1 MRQHVFDE
9 LGLWVVPLPPYSVP
23 SILATSASL
32 WSFPLGTFVVDML
45 KLLKLELE
53 KLFRARS
60 FYLSFLVLIGFVTL
74 MLWGFYTYAARKTG
88 GEAVEQFK
96 YTYESKQ
103 YFNGLTFAL
112 YSLLFSFTLLLPIF
126 VSMSAGSQ
134 IAGEARA
141 GTLRMLCTR
150 PISRASLVLSKFL
163 VTALHAALLLAFFI
177 GLNLAVGLIFVGW
190 GNLELYPGPL
200 NLVDAPGKIMRDE
213 ALMRFGYAVLS
224 GTWALLVIAALALL
238 CSVIFDSPAQA
249 IVMTV
254 AVYLTLYIVGRV
266 EFFEHL
272 RPYFFTTDMDFWRDV
287 FKPEIPWQSLWHYA
301 CVCGAYT
308 AGLLLA
314 TVVIFERK
322 DIVT

>member
-1 MRQHVFDE
+1 MF
-9 LGLWVVPLPPYSVP
+9 
-23 SILATSASL
+23 T
-32 WSFPLGTFVVDML
+32 
-45 KLLKLELE
+45 LLKLELE
-53 KLFRARS
+53 KLVRGKG
-60 FYLSFLVLIGFVTL
+60 FYLSFIVLIGFVSL

-141 GTLRMLCTR
+141 GTLRMICTR
-150 PISRASLVLSKFL
+150 PISRASLIVSKFL
-163 VTALHAALLLAFFI
+163 VASFHAALLLTFFI
-177 GLNLAVGLIFVGW
+177 GMNLIVGLIFVGW

-213 ALMRFGYAVLS
+213 ALMRFAYAALS

-238 CSVIFDSPAQA
+238 CSVVFDSPAQA
-249 IVMTV
+249 IVMTI
-254 AVYLTLYIVGRV
+254 AAYLTLYIVGRV

-287 FKPEIPWQSLWHYA
+287 FKPDIPWQSLWQHA

-308 AGLLLA
+308 TGLLLT
-314 TVVIFERK
+314 TVVIFQRK

>member
-1 MRQHVFDE
+1 MF
-9 LGLWVVPLPPYSVP
+9 
-23 SILATSASL
+23 T
-32 WSFPLGTFVVDML
+32 
-45 KLLKLELE
+45 LLKLELE
-53 KLFRARS
+53 KLVRGRS
-60 FYLSFLVLIGFVTL
+60 FYLSFLVLIGFVVL

-126 VSMSAGSQ
+126 VSLSAGSQ

-141 GTLRMLCTR
+141 GTLRMICTR
-150 PISRASLVLSKFL
+150 PISRASLIMSKFL
-163 VTALHAALLLAFFI
+163 VAAFHAALLLTFFI
-177 GLNLAVGLIFVGW
+177 GMNLVVGLIFVGW

-200 NLVDAPGKIMRDE
+200 NLVDVPGKIVRDE
-213 ALMRFGYAVLS
+213 ALMRFGYAALS

-238 CSVIFDSPAQA
+238 CSVVFDSPAQA
-249 IVMTV
+249 IVMTI
-254 AVYLTLYIVGRV
+254 AAYLTLYIVGRV

-287 FKPEIPWQSLWHYA
+287 FKPEIPCQSLWQHA

-308 AGLLLA
+308 TGLLVT

>member
-1 MRQHVFDE
+1 MV
-9 LGLWVVPLPPYSVP
+9 
-23 SILATSASL
+23 T
-32 WSFPLGTFVVDML
+32 
-45 KLLKLELE
+45 LLKLELE
-53 KLFRARS
+53 KLFRSRG
-60 FYLSFLVLIGFVTL
+60 FYLSFVVLVGFVVL

-88 GEAVEQFK
+88 GQAVEQFK

-134 IAGEARA
+134 IAAEARA
-141 GTLRMLCTR
+141 GTLRMMCTR

-163 VTALHAALLLAFFI
+163 VTALHAGLLLTFFI
-177 GLNLAVGLIFVGW
+177 CLNLVVGLIFVGW

-200 NLVDAPGKIMRDE
+200 NLVDVPGKIMRDE
-213 ALMRFGYAVLS
+213 ALMRFAYAALS

-238 CSVIFDSPAQA
+238 CSVVFESPVQA
-249 IVMTV
+249 TVMTI
-254 AVYLTLYIVGRV
+254 AAYLTLYIVGRV

-272 RPYFFTTDMDFWRDV
+272 RPYFFTTDMEFWRDV
-287 FKPEIPWQSLWHYA
+287 FKPEIPLQTLWHYA

-308 AGLLLA
+308 AGLLLS
-314 TVVIFERK
+314 TVIIFERK
-322 DIVT
+322 DVVT

>member
-1 MRQHVFDE
+1 MF
-9 LGLWVVPLPPYSVP
+9 
-23 SILATSASL
+23 T
-32 WSFPLGTFVVDML
+32 
-45 KLLKLELE
+45 LLKLELE

-60 FYLSFLVLIGFVTL
+60 FYLSFIVLIGFVAL

-88 GEAVEQFK
+88 GQAVEQFK

-141 GTLRMLCTR
+141 GTLRMICTR
-150 PISRASLVLSKFL
+150 PISRASLIMSKFL
-163 VTALHAALLLAFFI
+163 VTAFHAALLLTFFI
-177 GLNLAVGLIFVGW
+177 GLNLVIGLIFVGW

-213 ALMRFGYAVLS
+213 ALMRFAYAVLS

-238 CSVIFDSPAQA
+238 CSVVFDSPAQA
-249 IVMTV
+249 IVMTI

-301 CVCGAYT
+301 AVCGAYT
-308 AGLLLA
+308 TGLLLT
-314 TVVIFERK
+314 TVIIFERK

>member
-1 MRQHVFDE
+1 MF
-9 LGLWVVPLPPYSVP
+9 
-23 SILATSASL
+23 T
-32 WSFPLGTFVVDML
+32 
-45 KLLKLELE
+45 LLKLELE

-60 FYLSFLVLIGFVTL
+60 FYLSFLVLIGFVAL

-88 GEAVEQFK
+88 GQAVEQFK

-134 IAGEARA
+134 IAGEART
-141 GTLRMLCTR
+141 GTLRMMCTR
-150 PISRASLVLSKFL
+150 PISRASLIISKFL
-163 VTALHAALLLAFFI
+163 VTALHAALLLTFFI
-177 GLNLAVGLIFVGW
+177 GLNLVMGLIFVGW

-200 NLVDAPGKIMRDE
+200 NLVDVPGKIMRDD
-213 ALMRFGYAVLS
+213 ALMRFGYAAVS

-238 CSVIFDSPAQA
+238 CSVIFDSPVQA
-249 IVMTV
+249 TIMTI

-287 FKPEIPWQSLWHYA
+287 FKPDIPWESFGRYGSI
-301 CVCGAYT
+301 CGAYIF
-308 AGLLLA
+308 GLLLVA
-314 TVVIFERK
+314 VAIFDRK
-322 DIVT
+322 DITT

>member
-1 MRQHVFDE
+1 MTHHIPNSNR
-9 LGLWVVPLPPYSVP
+9 LWIARLPETWRRLYA
-23 SILATSASL
+23 IR
-32 WSFPLGTFVVDML
+32 ML
-45 KLLKLELE
+45 TLLKLELE
-53 KLFRARS
+53 KLFRSRN
-60 FYLSFLVLIGFVTL
+60 FYMSFLVLIGFVVL
-74 MLWGFYTYAARKTG
+74 MLWGFYTYAARKAG
-88 GEAVEQFK
+88 GEAVEQFR

-112 YSLLFSFTLLLPIF
+112 YSVLFSFTLLLPIF
-126 VSMSAGSQ
+126 VAMSAGVQ

-141 GTLRMLCTR
+141 GTLRTICTR
-150 PISRASLVLSKFL
+150 PISRASLVMSKFL
-163 VTALHAALLLAFFI
+163 VTALHAGLLLSFFI
-177 GLNLAVGLIFVGW
+177 ALNLLVGLIFVGW

-213 ALMRFGYAVLS
+213 ALMRFVYAAVS

-238 CSVIFDSPAQA
+238 CSAIFDSPVQA
-249 IVMTV
+249 IVITI
-254 AVYLTLYIVGRV
+254 AAYLTLYIVGRV

-287 FKPEIPWQSLWHYA
+287 FKPQIPWQSFWHYA

-322 DIVT
+322 DILS

>member
-1 MRQHVFDE
+1 MNSY
-9 LGLWVVPLPPYSVP
+9 P
-23 SILATSASL
+23 ASAVS
-32 WSFPLGTFVVDML
+32 PVDIRNTMFT
-45 KLLKLELE
+45 LLKLELE

-60 FYLSFLVLIGFVTL
+60 FYLSFLVLIGFVVL
-74 MLWGFYTYAARKTG
+74 MLWGFYTYAERKTG
-88 GEAVEQFK
+88 GQAVEQFK

-141 GTLRMLCTR
+141 GTLRMICTR
-150 PISRASLVLSKFL
+150 PISRASLILTKFF
-163 VTALHAALLLAFFI
+163 VTGLHALLLLTFFI
-177 GLNLAVGLIFVGW
+177 GLNLIVGLIFVGW

-200 NLVDAPGKIMRDE
+200 NLVDVPGKIMRDE
-213 ALMRFGYAVLS
+213 ALMRFGYAALS

-238 CSVIFDSPAQA
+238 CSVISDSPVQA
-249 IVMTV
+249 TV
-254 AVYLTLYIVGRV
+254 LTISAYLTLYIVGRV
-266 EFFEHL
+266 EFFDHL

-287 FKPEIPWQSLWHYA
+287 FKPDIPWQSLWHYA

-314 TVVIFERK
+314 TVVVFERK

>member
-1 MRQHVFDE
+1 
-9 LGLWVVPLPPYSVP
+9 
-23 SILATSASL
+23 
-32 WSFPLGTFVVDML
+32 ML

-53 KLFRARS
+53 KLFRAKS
-60 FYLSFLVLIGFVTL
+60 FYLSFVVLSAFVAL

-88 GEAVEQFK
+88 GQAVEQFK

-112 YSLLFSFTLLLPIF
+112 YSVLFSFTLLLPIF

-134 IAGEARA
+134 IAGEARS
-141 GTLRMLCTR
+141 GTLRMICTR
-150 PISRASLVLSKFL
+150 PISRASLILSKFL
-163 VTALHAALLLAFFI
+163 VTALHAGLLLTFFI
-177 GLNLAVGLIFVGW
+177 VLNLVVGLIFVGW

-200 NLVDAPGKIMRDE
+200 NLVDTPGKIMRDE
-213 ALMRFGYAVLS
+213 ALMRFAYAALS
-224 GTWALLVIAALALL
+224 GTWALLVIVSLALL
-238 CSVIFDSPAQA
+238 CSVVFDSPVQA
-249 IVMTV
+249 VVMTI
-254 AVYLTLYIVGRV
+254 AVYLALYIVGRV

-287 FKPEIPWQSLWHYA
+287 FKPDIPRQSLWHYA

-308 AGLLLA
+308 TGLLLT

>member
-1 MRQHVFDE
+1 M
-9 LGLWVVPLPPYSVP
+9 LNKK
-23 SILATSASL
+23 LAADVRSHMFT
-32 WSFPLGTFVVDML
+32 
-45 KLLKLELE
+45 LLKLELE

-60 FYLSFLVLIGFVTL
+60 FYLSFLVLIGFVVL
-74 MLWGFYTYAARKTG
+74 MLWGFYTYAERKTG
-88 GEAVEQFK
+88 GQAVEQFK

-134 IAGEARA
+134 IAGESRS
-141 GTLRMLCTR
+141 GTLRMICTR

-163 VTALHAALLLAFFI
+163 VTALHAGLLLAFFI
-177 GLNLAVGLIFVGW
+177 SLNLIVGLIFVGW

-200 NLVDAPGKIMRDE
+200 NLVDAPGKIMRNE
-213 ALMRFGYAVLS
+213 ALMRFGYAALS

-238 CSVIFDSPAQA
+238 CSVIFESPVQA
-249 IVMTV
+249 TVMTI
-254 AVYLTLYIVGRV
+254 AAYLTLYIVGRV

-272 RPYFFTTDMDFWRDV
+272 RPYFFTTDMEFWRDV
-287 FKPEIPWQSLWHYA
+287 FKPDIPWGSLWHYA

-314 TVVIFERK
+314 TVLIFERK